1 MCLTPGIISNTTAGR
16 LLFKLSSIK
25 TLDDDWV
32 KQTKNLENLHMYKGV
47 LKSKFPF
54 QKLEN
59 V

>member
-1 MCLTPGIISNTTAGR
+1 MCSTPGIISNTTAAI
-16 LLFKLSSIK
+16 LLFKLSLIK
-25 TLDDDWV
+25 NLDGDWV
-32 KQTKNLENLHMYKGV
+32 KQTKNLEKLHMYKGV